1 MFTIKRTLAFVLI
14 CNSLLLASGDAKNNV
29 EQKQRLEKNLKA
41 QIQEEKKF
49 AKEQTF
55 YQTENYNFKGSE
67 VNQDSID
74 SVPDIKVDPFD
85 MTNVYD

>member
-1 MFTIKRTLAFVLI
+1 MFSVKRTLAFVLI
-14 CNSLLLASGDAKNNV
+14 FNSLLLASGDTK
-29 EQKQRLEKNLKA
+29 EEIEKKQRHERNLRA

-49 AKEQTF
+49 AEEQTF

-67 VNQDSID
+67 VNQDSLD
-74 SVPDIKVDPFD
+74 SIPDIEVDPFD